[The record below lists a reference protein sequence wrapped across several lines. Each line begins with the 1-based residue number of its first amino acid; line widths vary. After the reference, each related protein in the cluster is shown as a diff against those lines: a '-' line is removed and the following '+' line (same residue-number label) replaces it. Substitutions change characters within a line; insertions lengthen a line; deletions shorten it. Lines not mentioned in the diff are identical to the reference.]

1 MTLKHALMAAA
12 TAMTAFGVAGVAP
25 ASAEPVLI
33 KQVPP
38 EYPRGAERRKLEG
51 TVDVAFE
58 VSDSGEVQNITVVAE
73 SMPGV
78 FDKAAIEAVEQWKF
92 EQGNPGKGEKEASPD
107 GSQVKALNPEGERCL
122 GVPRP
127 VILAD

>member
-92 EQGNPGKGEKEASPD
+92 EQGNPGKGEITIAF
-107 GSQVKALNPEGERCL
+107 AL
-122 GVPRP
+122 
-127 VILAD
+127 